1 VHLRV
6 HLICISLAKKVD
18 ALAVD
23 RSINVA
29 NAFNVD
35 SCFFCASPMHSTQN
49 CPSSPAFVECSMEQ
63 VNAFNDFLESNPAD
77 LIRRLTIQGG
87 GCNDL
92 GKNASHICAIT
103 PKGLINLKLP

>member
-6 HLICISLAKKVD
+6 HLIFISLAKKVD

-63 VNAFNDFLESNPAD
+63 VNAFNDFPKAIQQTLFED
-77 LIRRLTIQGG
+77 LQSRVEDVT
-87 GCNDL
+87 
-92 GKNASHICAIT
+92 T
-103 PKGLINLKLP
+103 